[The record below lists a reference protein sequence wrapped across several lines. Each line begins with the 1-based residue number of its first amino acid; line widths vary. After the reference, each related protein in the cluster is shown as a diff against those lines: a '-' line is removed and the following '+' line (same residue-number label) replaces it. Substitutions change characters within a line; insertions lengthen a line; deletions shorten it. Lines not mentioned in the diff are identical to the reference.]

1 MDQTEPE
8 AEGMLFAHQEAAF
21 RSLLETARLC
31 FSPQYWRSLPV
42 RPRFARFVSGP
53 SGCGKT
59 HLAKALAD
67 HLEVPLYAVD
77 ASSWMP
83 LGANGRGARTTWTE
97 LALWL
102 RDNARGI
109 ILIDELDKVGKS
121 EGWLNYVRVE
131 IFSLLDRRLPAGISL
146 GGDDENASPDTQRAA
161 ELKLVAQRLESA
173 MIIGAGAF
181 QSLWD
186 SRAKPSM
193 GFHAEKEA
201 EPDSLTHRQMAQ
213 SLPVE
218 LANRF
223 AGPILVI
230 PPLREEDYVRILR
243 SCAKKLPRP
252 LATQVT
258 RIGEASVR
266 EAVENQLG
274 VRWLQEVLLKAL
286 IRASATRKEIA
297 FQSKA
302 NRT

>member
-1 MDQTEPE
+1 
-8 AEGMLFAHQEAAF
+8 MLFAHQEAAF
-21 RSLLETARLC
+21 RSLAETARLC
-31 FSPQYWRSLPV
+31 FSWQQWRSLPV

-59 HLAKALAD
+59 HLAKALAE
-67 HLEVPLYAVD
+67 HLDVPLYAVD

-83 LGANGRGARTTWTE
+83 LGASGRGARTTWTE

-109 ILIDELDKVGKS
+109 ILIDELDKIGQA

-131 IFSLLDRRLPAGISL
+131 IFSVLDRRLPAGITL
-146 GGDDENASPDTQRAA
+146 GTEEENASSGPQRAA
-161 ELKLVAQRLESA
+161 ELKLVAQRLEHA

-181 QSLWD
+181 QSVWD

-193 GFHAEKEA
+193 GFHAGEELVST
-201 EPDSLTHRQMAQ
+201 ELTHRQMAE

-230 PPLREEDYVRILR
+230 PQLREEDYLRILR
-243 SCAKKLPRP
+243 ACAKQLPRP
-252 LATQVT
+252 LGGQLT
-258 RIGEASVR
+258 RIGEASIH
-266 EAVENQLG
+266 EAVENRLG

-286 IRASATRKEIA
+286 IRTGATRKA
-297 FQSKA
+297 VVFAAKA
-302 NRT
+302 TDAA